1 MGKYFGEFLWG
12 NTISFM
18 KDREKKLNTGIYDL
32 LDKHS
37 MFVFNDNLY
46 YTKALL

>member
-1 MGKYFGEFLWG
+1 
-12 NTISFM
+12 M
-18 KDREKKLNTGIYDL
+18 KDREKKLNTGIHNL

-46 YTKALL
+46 YIKPCYKVSTIICT